1 MAKKKYFIIKDNKV
15 KEKLIDYKF
24 NAGFSVTQKQKNIKN
39 INFEIFTK
47 EGNEHKILEV
57 SSKSLEDIGVKLSA
71 FNLCIKTKKG
81 LTISVESIFQA
92 SKVFENGGPYKDLL
106 LKTSREAKKDERL
119 KNSGNLTKF
128 SYQNEDW
135 ELEPKTMFYDWIYI
149 NSVWLNIKNK
159 TIDIE
164 EFIERDI
171 FTDVEFNHEKSFN
184 CQARSLAL
192 FVILYKNNVLEE
204 CIENKNKFKSICKE
218 IYSYEV
224 DIPKE
229 EINKT
234 IQMSFENMLK
244 EIKIIN

>member
-92 SKVFENGGPYKDLL
+92 SKVFENGGPFIDLFNV
-106 LKTSREAKKDERL
+106 TSLEAKRDDRL
-119 KNSGNLTKF
+119 QSSGRLTGF
-128 SYQNEDW
+128 MFYNDAW
-135 ELEPKTMFYDWIYI
+135 DLEPQTAFYDWLYI
-149 NSVWLNIKNK
+149 NALNKNDDAIIKK
-159 TIDIE
+159 VLTYSA
-164 EFIERDI
+164 
-171 FTDVEFNHEKSFN
+171 FTDIEFNHKKSIN
-184 CQARSLAL
+184 CQAYTVAL
-192 FVILYKNNVLEE
+192 FSSLYQRGLLQEAISSKDVFLEIIKGAVINNARQNE
-204 CIENKNKFKSICKE
+204 
-218 IYSYEV
+218 
-224 DIPKE
+224 
-229 EINKT
+229 T
-234 IQMSFENMLK
+234 IQPRL
-244 EIKIIN
+244 I